1 METERHKN
9 YKDQLFNH
17 LHDQIYGCMGCH
29 SFSSA
34 SRRDHIPSLE
44 RPRAPMQKII
54 WLCEDGHHH
63 TLDIFAKA
71 AWCEQERQ
79 FTAPSGLR
87 CKPDITIY
95 DAHRQPCVFIE
106 IKHKNARNNT
116 RSVAREIGTI
126 WLQLGAPP
134 PGSFQKELTSSRP
147 WWELTDM
154 PDGSKREM
162 ETLTRLGDKL
172 FGPRT
177 GTWANLD
184 SILNDDGS
192 LAATTMQH
200 SEPEMNGDEFPTVGG
215 YIWVNEC
222 SLSCEEAQQANAIE
236 EKWYRIDARRRELWE
251 VQRRL
256 GSEVFDALRKAE
268 RRPFEFTVPIGQMEI
283 HTKVALTDLTQF
295 DRKRPAVIDV
305 QGFVDEATAEIE
317 RLEAELDGLTEQRYP
332 TMRNGADAQQPTSL

>member
-9 YKDQLFNH
+9 YKDQLFTH
-17 LHDQIYGCMGCH
+17 LHDQINGCMGCA

-44 RPRAPMQKII
+44 RPRAPMQAMV
-54 WLCEDGHHH
+54 WLCENGHHH
-63 TLDIFAKA
+63 TLDIFTKA

-79 FTAPSGLR
+79 ITAPSGLR

-116 RSVAREIGTI
+116 RIVAKEIGAI
-126 WLQLGAPP
+126 WLQLEAPP

-154 PDGSKREM
+154 PEGAKREM

-172 FGPRT
+172 FGQRT
-177 GTWANLD
+177 GTWANID
-184 SILNDDGS
+184 SLLNDDGS

-200 SEPEMNGDEFPTVGG
+200 SEPVIKNGDFPTMGG
-215 YIWVNEC
+215 YIWVNQC
-222 SLSCEEAQQANAIE
+222 SFSCEEAQLANAIE
-236 EKWYRIDARRRELWE
+236 EKWHRMDARRREFWE

-256 GSEVFDALRKAE
+256 GSEMFDALRKAGS
-268 RRPFEFTVPIGQMEI
+268 RSFEFTVPIGQMEI
-283 HTKVALTDLTQF
+283 HTKVAVTELTQF
-295 DRKRPAVIDV
+295 DGKRPAVIDV
-305 QGFVDEATAEIE
+305 QRFVDEAAAEIE
-317 RLEAELDGLTEQRYP
+317 QLEAELDGLMDQRYP
-332 TMRNGADAQQPTSL
+332 TIRNGDED